1 MKGVSNMNLKNTI
14 ITISNKETGE
24 SAIYDLDEWYNDNKS
39 DFESTFPNDTYDID
53 DFIID
58 MADVVKSDLELINKI
73 EGRK

>member
-1 MKGVSNMNLKNTI
+1 MNLKNTI

-24 SAIYDLDEWYNDNKS
+24 SAIYDLEEWYNDNKS

-58 MADVVKSDLELINKI
+58 MADVVKSDLELINKK
-73 EGRK
+73 END